1 MSLTRADLLH
11 VYKALQ
17 TFDAELDMLEVSGD
31 WFVSD
36 SRDRLASSL
45 QLLADEL
52 GIEESD
58 DIGEANDL
66 IQRTLELHFD

>member
-11 VYKALQ
+11 VYEALQ
-17 TFDAELDMLEVSGD
+17 TFDAELDMLEASAD

-36 SRDRLASSL
+36 SRDRLDSSL